1 MRKEK
6 SYALYKISCIRVHKR
21 PDEGS
26 QFELKHAAMTKL
38 IKLVLCVTDL
48 VLLWNTH

>member
-1 MRKEK
+1 MHFNVKGGI
-6 SYALYKISCIRVHKR
+6 LCTNNFSCIRVHKR

-26 QFELKHAAMTKL
+26 QFEPKHVAMTKL

-48 VLLWNTH
+48 ILL